1 MWFFSFASGSPGS
14 GQTDFGVSG
23 HISRVFPSASPTLS
37 QPESTGS
44 PLLWQNLPP
53 KGEHLLDKLS
63 QVLTEG
69 FAAGPLALSV
79 AVERVGAGGL
89 FVGRAAEE
97 EKGPSDGTAVM
108 LWHSHVQGQP
118 SGTHGRPHS
127 NGPRPPWA
135 HGHSKTAT
143 GLIYVVGRNP
153 PTLPTLLPALRV
165 TDPGPFHLSGGKNTK
180 CQSPTRLYLSLLG
193 VCMVLCPLGRG

>member
-1 MWFFSFASGSPGS
+1 MWFFSFASGPPGS
-14 GQTDFGVSG
+14 GQKDFGVSG
-23 HISRVFPSASPTLS
+23 HIFRVFPSASPMLS
-37 QPESTGS
+37 QPESTGFS
-44 PLLWQNLPP
+44 FLWENLPP

-108 LWHSHVQGQP
+108 LRHSHVQGQP
-118 SGTHGRPHS
+118 SGTHGRSHRRSHS
-127 NGPRPPWA
+127 NGPLSSMGTRAQRNSDKTYLCGGLKP
-135 HGHSKTAT
+135 GHPQPSQ
-143 GLIYVVGRNP
+143 P
-153 PTLPTLLPALRV
+153 C
-165 TDPGPFHLSGGKNTK
+165 
-180 CQSPTRLYLSLLG
+180 CQPCG
-193 VCMVLCPLGRG
+193 